1 LASDNIRVHRCPPP
15 ARSASHS
22 DAGGHGS
29 FAKRSQKWHE
39 KCFLYHPVKVTEKTM
54 EQQPLF
60 DQGVWITPM
69 VLAIAG
75 IAAALCTLLIR

>member
-1 LASDNIRVHRCPPP
+1 MASDNIRVQRCPSP
-15 ARSASHS
+15 ARSASRS
-22 DAGGHGS
+22 DAGGRGS
-29 FAKRSQKWHE
+29 FCSEFAKWHE
-39 KCFLYHPVKVTEKTM
+39 KCYFYHPVKVTEKTV

-69 VLAIAG
+69 ILAIAG